1 MAKNQPTSGIP
12 VVSYSDILNI
22 PKPGVIV
29 SGANTTAGTTL
40 TDATKDFTR
49 SATNAQGYIISSGDV
64 VYDITT
70 GVFIEIIAVTS
81 ATEIL
86 LSSAI
91 AIGNYEIFK
100 GNKLKSDGYSL
111 FVGSGGDLILETVD
125 GQEVTLKNVANNSY
139 VPLQVAKVKSGT
151 TALDIVALN

>member
-1 MAKNQPTSGIP
+1 M
-12 VVSYSDILNI
+12 
-22 PKPGVIV
+22 
-29 SGANTTAGTTL
+29 
-40 TDATKDFTR
+40 
-49 SATNAQGYIISSGDV
+49 
-64 VYDITT
+64 
-70 GVFIEIIAVTS
+70 TS

-139 VPLQVAKVKSGT
+139 VPLQVARSWLGNK
-151 TALDIVALN
+151 L

>member
-1 MAKNQPTSGIP
+1 MAKNQPISGIP

-49 SATNAQGYIISSGDV
+49 SATNPQGYIISSGDV

-91 AIGNYEIFK
+91 AIGNYSNYVVIVLFYRQES
-100 GNKLKSDGYSL
+100 NSATNLK
-111 FVGSGGDLILETVD
+111 
-125 GQEVTLKNVANNSY
+125 K
-139 VPLQVAKVKSGT
+139 KS
-151 TALDIVALN
+151 V

>member
-1 MAKNQPTSGIP
+1 MANNQPISGIP
-12 VVSYSDILNI
+12 VVSFSDILNI

-29 SGANTTAGTTL
+29 SGTNTTSGVTL
-40 TDATKDFTR
+40 TDATKNFTK
-49 SATNAQGYIISSGDV
+49 SATNKQGYIISSGDV

-70 GVFIEIIAVTS
+70 GVFIEITSVTS

-86 LSSAI
+86 LSSSI
-91 AIGNYEIFK
+91 AVGDYEIFK

-111 FVGSGGDLILETVD
+111 FVGTGGNLILETVN